1 MSRFKDM
8 VARDALTVFMNM
20 EEFAEVHEING
31 RRLRCIIDT
40 NEADTAPSLYD
51 SLYEG
56 VYTLLTTVYVLSSEI
71 RAPAGDEVFT
81 IDNVMFV
88 VKHVS
93 DEDGLIVI
101 KAERKAR

>member
-1 MSRFKDM
+1 M

-40 NEADTAPSLYD
+40 NEADTAPSLY
-51 SLYEG
+51 EG

-71 RAPAGDEVFT
+71 RAPAVDEVFT

-88 VKHVS
+88 VKNVS

>member
-40 NEADTAPSLYD
+40 NEADTAPSLY
-51 SLYEG
+51 EG
-56 VYTLLTTVYVLSSEI
+56 VYTLLTTVYVLSSEM
-71 RAPAGDEVFT
+71 RAPAVDEILT
-81 IDNVMFV
+81 IDGVIFV

>member
-1 MSRFKDM
+1 MSWFKDM

-31 RRLRCIIDT
+31 QRLRCIIDT
-40 NEADTAPSLYD
+40 NEADTAP

-56 VYTLLTTVYVLSSEI
+56 VYTLLTTVYVLSSEM
-71 RAPAGDEVFT
+71 RAPAVDEVFT
-81 IDNVMFV
+81 IDDTMFV

-101 KAERKAR
+101 KAERRAR

>member
-40 NEADTAPSLYD
+40 NEADTAPSLY
-51 SLYEG
+51 EG

-71 RAPAGDEVFT
+71 RAPAADEVFT

>member
-1 MSRFKDM
+1 MSWFKDM

-40 NEADTAPSLYD
+40 NEADTAPSLY
-51 SLYEG
+51 EG
-56 VYTLLTTVYVLSSEI
+56 VYTLLTTVYVLSSEM
-71 RAPAGDEVFT
+71 RAPAVDEILT
-81 IDNVMFV
+81 IDGVIFV

>member
-40 NEADTAPSLYD
+40 NEADTAPSLY
-51 SLYEG
+51 EG

-71 RAPAGDEVFT
+71 RAPAVDEVFT

-93 DEDGLIVI
+93 EEDGLIVI

>member
-40 NEADTAPSLYD
+40 NALSL
-51 SLYEG
+51 
-56 VYTLLTTVYVLSSEI
+56 
-71 RAPAGDEVFT
+71 
-81 IDNVMFV
+81 
-88 VKHVS
+88 
-93 DEDGLIVI
+93 
-101 KAERKAR
+101 

>member
-1 MSRFKDM
+1 M
-8 VARDALTVFMNM
+8 VAGDALTVFMNM

-40 NEADTAPSLYD
+40 NEADTAPSLY
-51 SLYEG
+51 EG

-71 RAPAGDEVFT
+71 RAPAVDEVFT

>member
-1 MSRFKDM
+1 M

-40 NEADTAPSLYD
+40 NEADTAPSH
-51 SLYEG
+51 YEG

-71 RAPAGDEVFT
+71 RAPAVDEVFT

>member
-1 MSRFKDM
+1 MSGFKDM

-20 EEFAEVHEING
+20 EEFAGLHEING

-40 NEADTAPSLYD
+40 NEADTAPTM
-51 SLYEG
+51 YEG
-56 VYTLLTTVYVLSSEI
+56 VYPQLTTVNVLSTEM
-71 RAPAGDEVFT
+71 RAPAVDEILT
-81 IDNVMFV
+81 IDGVIFV

>member
-1 MSRFKDM
+1 MSWFKDM
-8 VARDALTVFMNM
+8 VACDALTVFMNM
-20 EEFAEVHEING
+20 EEFAGLHEING

-40 NEADTAPSLYD
+40 NEADTAPTM
-51 SLYEG
+51 YEG
-56 VYTLLTTVYVLSSEI
+56 VYTLLTTVYVLSSEM
-71 RAPAGDEVFT
+71 RAPAVDEILT
-81 IDNVMFV
+81 IDGVIFV

>member
-1 MSRFKDM
+1 M

-40 NEADTAPSLYD
+40 NEADTAPSLY
-51 SLYEG
+51 EG

-71 RAPAGDEVFT
+71 RAPAVDEVFT

-101 KAERKAR
+101 KAQRKAR

>member
-1 MSRFKDM
+1 M

-40 NEADTAPSLYD
+40 NEADTAPSLY
-51 SLYEG
+51 EG

-71 RAPAGDEVFT
+71 RAPAVDEVFT

-93 DEDGLIVI
+93 NEDGLIVI

>member
-1 MSRFKDM
+1 M

-40 NEADTAPSLYD
+40 NEADTAPSLY
-51 SLYEG
+51 EG
-56 VYTLLTTVYVLSSEI
+56 VFTLLTTVYVLSSEI
-71 RAPAGDEVFT
+71 RAPAVDEVFT

>member
-1 MSRFKDM
+1 M
-8 VARDALTVFMNM
+8 VARDVLTVFMNM

-40 NEADTAPSLYD
+40 NEADTAPSLY
-51 SLYEG
+51 EG

-71 RAPAGDEVFT
+71 RAPAVDEVFT

>member
-20 EEFAEVHEING
+20 EEFAGLHEING

-40 NEADTAPSLYD
+40 NEADTAPTM
-51 SLYEG
+51 YEG
-56 VYTLLTTVYVLSSEI
+56 VYTLLTTVYVLSSEM
-71 RAPAGDEVFT
+71 RAPAVDEILS
-81 IDNVMFV
+81 IDGVIFV

>member
-40 NEADTAPSLYD
+40 NEADTAPSI
-51 SLYEG
+51 YEG

-71 RAPAGDEVFT
+71 RAPAVDEVFT

>member
-1 MSRFKDM
+1 M

-31 RRLRCIIDT
+31 CRLRCIIDT
-40 NEADTAPSLYD
+40 NEADTAP

-71 RAPAGDEVFT
+71 RAPAVDEVFT

>member
-20 EEFAEVHEING
+20 EEFAEVHEISG

-40 NEADTAPSLYD
+40 NEADTAP

-71 RAPAGDEVFT
+71 RAPAVDEVFT

>member
-40 NEADTAPSLYD
+40 NEADTAPSLY
-51 SLYEG
+51 EG

-71 RAPAGDEVFT
+71 LAPAVDEVFT

>member
-40 NEADTAPSLYD
+40 NEAETAP

-71 RAPAGDEVFT
+71 RAPAVDEVFT

>member
-40 NEADTAPSLYD
+40 NEADTAPSLY
-51 SLYEG
+51 EG
-56 VYTLLTTVYVLSSEI
+56 VYTQLTTVYVLSSEI
-71 RAPAGDEVFT
+71 RAPAVDEVFT

>member
-20 EEFAEVHEING
+20 EEFAGLHEING

-40 NEADTAPSLYD
+40 NEADTAPTM
-51 SLYEG
+51 YEG
-56 VYTLLTTVYVLSSEI
+56 VYTLLTTVYVLSSEM
-71 RAPAGDEVFT
+71 RAPAVDEILT
-81 IDNVMFV
+81 IDGVIFV

>member
-31 RRLRCIIDT
+31 HRLRCIIDT
-40 NEADTAPSLYD
+40 NEADTAP

-71 RAPAGDEVFT
+71 RAPAVDEVFT

>member
-1 MSRFKDM
+1 MSWFKDM

-40 NEADTAPSLYD
+40 NEADTAPSM
-51 SLYEG
+51 YEG
-56 VYTLLTTVYVLSSEI
+56 VYTLLTTVYVLSSGM
-71 RAPAGDEVFT
+71 RAPAVDEILT
-81 IDNVMFV
+81 IDSVMFV

>member
-1 MSRFKDM
+1 M
-8 VARDALTVFMNM
+8 VARDALMVFMNM

-40 NEADTAPSLYD
+40 NEADTAPSLY
-51 SLYEG
+51 EG

-71 RAPAGDEVFT
+71 RAPAVDEVFT

>member
-1 MSRFKDM
+1 M
-8 VARDALTVFMNM
+8 VARDAPTVFMNM
-20 EEFAEVHEING
+20 EEFADVHEING

-40 NEADTAPSLYD
+40 NEADTAPSLY
-51 SLYEG
+51 EG

-71 RAPAGDEVFT
+71 RAPAVDEVFT

>member
-1 MSRFKDM
+1 M

-40 NEADTAPSLYD
+40 KEADTAP

-71 RAPAGDEVFT
+71 RAPAVDEVFT

>member
-1 MSRFKDM
+1 M

-40 NEADTAPSLYD
+40 NEADAAP

-71 RAPAGDEVFT
+71 RAPAVDEVFT

>member
-1 MSRFKDM
+1 M

-31 RRLRCIIDT
+31 RRLLCIIDT
-40 NEADTAPSLYD
+40 NEADTAP

-71 RAPAGDEVFT
+71 RAPAVDEVFT

>member
-1 MSRFKDM
+1 MSSFKDM

-40 NEADTAPSLYD
+40 NEADTAPSLY
-51 SLYEG
+51 EG

-71 RAPAGDEVFT
+71 RAPAVDEVFT

>member
-40 NEADTAPSLYD
+40 NEADTAPSLY
-51 SLYEG
+51 EG

-71 RAPAGDEVFT
+71 RAPAVDEVFT

-88 VKHVS
+88 VKNVS

>member
-20 EEFAEVHEING
+20 EEFAEVHDING

-40 NEADTAPSLYD
+40 NEADTAP

-71 RAPAGDEVFT
+71 RAPAVDEVFT

>member
-40 NEADTAPSLYD
+40 NEADTAPSLY
-51 SLYEG
+51 E
-56 VYTLLTTVYVLSSEI
+56 LSSEI
-71 RAPAGDEVFT
+71 RAPAVDEVFT

>member
-1 MSRFKDM
+1 M

-20 EEFAEVHEING
+20 EEFAEVHDING
-31 RRLRCIIDT
+31 RWLRCIIDT
-40 NEADTAPSLYD
+40 NEADTAP

-71 RAPAGDEVFT
+71 RAPAVDEVFT

>member
-1 MSRFKDM
+1 MSCFKDM

-20 EEFAEVHEING
+20 EEFAGLHEING

-40 NEADTAPSLYD
+40 NEADTAPTM
-51 SLYEG
+51 YEG
-56 VYTLLTTVYVLSSEI
+56 VYTLLTTVYVLSSEM
-71 RAPAGDEVFT
+71 RAPAVDEILT
-81 IDNVMFV
+81 IDGVIFV

>member
-1 MSRFKDM
+1 MSWFKDM

-20 EEFAEVHEING
+20 EEFAGLHEING

-40 NEADTAPSLYD
+40 NEADTAPAM
-51 SLYEG
+51 YEG
-56 VYTLLTTVYVLSSEI
+56 VYTLLTTVYVLSSEM
-71 RAPAGDEVFT
+71 RAPAVDEILT
-81 IDNVMFV
+81 IDGVIFV

>member
-20 EEFAEVHEING
+20 EEFAEVHEITG

-40 NEADTAPSLYD
+40 NEADTAP

-71 RAPAGDEVFT
+71 RAPAVDEVFT

>member
-1 MSRFKDM
+1 M

-31 RRLRCIIDT
+31 RRLRGIIDT
-40 NEADTAPSLYD
+40 NEADTAP

-71 RAPAGDEVFT
+71 RAPAVDEVFT